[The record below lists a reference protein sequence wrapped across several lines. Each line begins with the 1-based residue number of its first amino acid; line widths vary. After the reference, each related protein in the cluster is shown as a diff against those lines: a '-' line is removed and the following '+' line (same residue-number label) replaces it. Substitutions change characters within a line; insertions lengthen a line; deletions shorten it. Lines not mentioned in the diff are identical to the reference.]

1 MPIGS
6 YGGLELQPNTL
17 AEQMA
22 GGGAVQQLTASTP
35 LINANHVFRIWKPGG
50 SAVLKVYGSD
60 ARERREHH
68 ALNALEGVDHLPK
81 ILDRGEV
88 SSMHWIL
95 FEDAGKWNLESLP
108 ENPGLA
114 KVAGAILRDIHECD
128 RSALSNLVRGI
139 DHEWVAVDFRS
150 SLRRLERYRGRVGVS
165 SEYIQRARDVNPP
178 YASEPTISHTDPTT
192 RNFIVDNAG
201 GVTLIDWEW
210 ATLAP
215 PEWDLSRTAWS
226 IGMHAGPTAASAVF
240 VGYGR
245 ALDEIQLDRWIVYH
259 SAQTLVRVA
268 ETNLSS
274 GRASVPSVL
283 VHEFHRAVLGAS

>member
-1 MPIGS
+1 M
-6 YGGLELQPNTL
+6 
-17 AEQMA
+17 
-22 GGGAVQQLTASTP
+22 
-35 LINANHVFRIWKPGG
+35 NANQVFRIWRPDG
-50 SAVLKVYGSD
+50 SAILKVYGSD

-68 ALNALEGVDHLPK
+68 ALNALEGVDHLPG

-95 FEDAGKWNLESLP
+95 FEDAGKWNLQSLP

-114 KVAGAILRDIHECD
+114 KVAGAILHDIHQCD
-128 RSALSNLVRGI
+128 RSALSNLARGI
-139 DHEWVAVDFRS
+139 DQEWIAVDFHS
-150 SLRRLERYRGRVGVS
+150 SLRRLDRYRGRVGVS
-165 SEYIQRARDVNPP
+165 SEYIQRALEVNPP

-192 RNFIVDNAG
+192 RNFVVDNAG

-226 IGMHAGPTAASAVF
+226 IGMYAGPTAASAVF

-245 ALDEIQLDRWIVYH
+245 TLDEIQLDRWIVYH
-259 SAQTLVRVA
+259 SAQTLVRFA

-274 GRASVPSVL
+274 RPASVPSVL
-283 VHEFHRAVLGAS
+283 VHEFNRAVLGAS